1 MSESSTT
8 IIEER
13 RGSHMSVPE
22 NSSNDEFGS
31 MTSQQENGTNSN
43 LEISNASLSNDPA
56 ISSQSTVGLSEIE
69 KSSSPFV
76 SANNS
81 LENGTHILN
90 KSTPESLNNG
100 TNSSFTQASTMPKNV
115 TVGSTEPII
124 IVATSN
130 ALILV
135 NGTQENVTESTSSTL
150 EIGISTRNQESTNGS
165 NKESTNGSVGNTTS
179 PMGAVNSS
187 MGTPPINSTVEPTV
201 MKSETG
207 AANSVTVSAKEIT
220 KRSENLCYL

>member
-90 KSTPESLNNG
+90 KSTRESLNNG

-130 ALILV
+130 ISILV

-150 EIGISTRNQESTNGS
+150 DIGISRNQ
-165 NKESTNGSVGNTTS
+165 ESTNGSVGNTTS

>member
-13 RGSHMSVPE
+13 RGSHMSAPG

-31 MTSQQENGTNSN
+31 TTSQQENGTNSN

-90 KSTPESLNNG
+90 KSTRESLNNG

-124 IVATSN
+124 IVATTS

-135 NGTQENVTESTSSTL
+135 NSTQENVTESTSSTL
-150 EIGISTRNQESTNGS
+150 DIGISRNQ
-165 NKESTNGSVGNTTS
+165 ESTNGSVGNTTS